1 LRFAGRRILE
11 KRSGWAA
18 NVERVDRLLKKRE
31 APVVIGARYIP
42 GFSTTAVIA
51 VALSTMSTRKF
62 LVLNAIGAFV
72 WALALGVLGFALGQ
86 AVERFLGEIERYEK
100 PVAVGLL
107 VAALI
112 WIVWH
117 HVQAFRSA
125 IGTPA

>member
-1 LRFAGRRILE
+1 M
-11 KRSGWAA
+11 
-18 NVERVDRLLKKRE
+18 
-31 APVVIGARYIP
+31 VIGARYIP